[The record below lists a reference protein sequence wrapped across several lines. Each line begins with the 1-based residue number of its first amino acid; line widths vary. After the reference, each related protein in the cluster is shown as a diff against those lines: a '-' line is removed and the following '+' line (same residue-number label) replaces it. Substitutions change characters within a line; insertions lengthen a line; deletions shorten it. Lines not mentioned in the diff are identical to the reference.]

1 MLRYLLS
8 QQLSLA
14 DTTAVNDALARAAND
29 ALVRAAHDA
38 LARAAHDAPVRADNN
53 ALVRAAND
61 APVRVANDALV
72 RAVNDAL
79 VRAVNDALVIAVNN
93 APARVAIDAPARVAI
108 DAPARVANDAPAR
121 VAIDAPARVAN
132 DAKTINQFRLTMVKQ
147 ADTPDMGTMLARVG
161 ESMILELIKTRPE
174 PFVVKLKKLDEADK
188 RGLDAAADF
197 QITQNAEAILISLV
211 DVQVSNAG
219 TYRIDCHRETG
230 ITSKAFTLDVDAPKH
245 IMILMDSTDSE
256 ASRASPPS
264 DRQ

>member
-108 DAPARVANDAPAR
+108 DAPARVANDA
-121 VAIDAPARVAN
+121 
-132 DAKTINQFRLTMVKQ
+132 KTINQFRLTMVKQ

-197 QITQNAEAILISLV
+197 QITQNAEAIVISLV